1 MQHPKNV
8 QTTACTLK
16 GQVKV
21 AFEDLW
27 SYYKPQ
33 FGEDAMLDLT
43 LFLQSFSFPTPYMT
57 MEIASP
63 HIQHS

>member
-1 MQHPKNV
+1 MQHPNNV
-8 QTTACTLK
+8 QTTAYTLK

-33 FGEDAMLDLT
+33 FGEDAMQDFT
-43 LFLQSFSFPTPYMT
+43 LFLQSL
-57 MEIASP
+57 
-63 HIQHS
+63 